1 MCPSLSC
8 CHPGRPSLLSRQ
20 FHCLVRLLLASG
32 TPELCP
38 EPGGLPARL
47 DALWRR
53 VHQLMQA
60 RHCVDQDRAQ
70 ELTEHLLMALLGAEC
85 CRQSV
90 QRTVPLAQALGRL
103 RVLHRLRNPQRRAR
117 RRAALGH

>member
-8 CHPGRPSLLSRQ
+8 CHPGRPSLLSHQ

-38 EPGGLPARL
+38 EPHGLPARL
-47 DALWRR
+47 DALWQR

-60 RHCVDQDRAQ
+60 RHRVDPARAQ
-70 ELTEHLLMALLGAEC
+70 ELTEHLLTALLGEEC
-85 CRQSV
+85 CRQAV
-90 QRTVPLAQALGRL
+90 RRTVPLAQALGRL
-103 RVLHRLRNPQRRAR
+103 RVLHRLRSQQRRAR
-117 RRAALGH
+117 KRVAGQH

>member
-1 MCPSLSC
+1 MCPLLSC
-8 CHPGRPSLLSRQ
+8 CHPRRSSLLSHQ
-20 FHCLVRLLLASG
+20 LHCLVRLLLASG

-38 EPGGLPARL
+38 EPDGLPARL
-47 DALWRR
+47 DALWQR

-60 RHCVDQDRAQ
+60 RHRVDQVRAQ

-90 QRTVPLAQALGRL
+90 RRTVPLAQALGRL
-103 RVLHRLRNPQRRAR
+103 RVLHHLRNQQRRAR

>member
-32 TPELCP
+32 TPELSP
-38 EPGGLPARL
+38 EPGGFPARL
-47 DALWRR
+47 DALWQR
-53 VHQLMQA
+53 VQQLVQA
-60 RHCVDQDRAQ
+60 RHCVDAARAQ
-70 ELTEHLLMALLGAEC
+70 ELTEHLLMALLGEAC

-90 QRTVPLAQALGRL
+90 RRTVPLAQALGRL
-103 RVLHRLRNPQRRAR
+103 RVLHRLRNQPRRAR
-117 RRAALGH
+117 KWAAREH